1 MENLFYSQSF
11 NWILLIAIAIVG
23 MIVQGRLKGVF
34 AKYSRVPLAS
44 GLTGRE
50 VAERMLRANGITDV
64 RVTSTPGQLTDHFDP
79 RNKTVNL
86 SEGVYNSA
94 SVAAAAVAA
103 HECGHAVQHATQ
115 YAPLRLRSALV
126 PLINITSR
134 WAIWVIIAGIL
145 LINSL
150 GPRYEAIYWVGICM
164 IAASAL
170 FALVTLPVEYNAS
183 RRAMAWLEGSGTI
196 YGEQVAQARTA
207 LSWAARTYLVAAL
220 SAVVTLIYYLGFRR
234 D

>member
-23 MIVQGRLKGVF
+23 MIVQARLRGVF
-34 AKYSRVPLAS
+34 AKYSHVRLSS
-44 GLTGRE
+44 GLAGRE

-64 RVTSTPGQLTDHFDP
+64 RVISTPGQLTDHFDP

-86 SEGVYNSA
+86 SEGVYNST

-170 FALVTLPVEYNAS
+170 FALITLPVEYNAS
-183 RRAMAWLEGSGTI
+183 RRAMAWLEGSGII